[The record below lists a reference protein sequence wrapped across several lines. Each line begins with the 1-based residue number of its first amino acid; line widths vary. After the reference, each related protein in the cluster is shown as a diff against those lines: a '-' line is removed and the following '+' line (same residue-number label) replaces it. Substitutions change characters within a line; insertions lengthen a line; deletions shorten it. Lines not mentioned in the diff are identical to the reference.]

1 MDNNTVI
8 LDLTGCKYIL
18 ELHERIK
25 KAFGFP
31 DYYGRNWDAFND
43 LMRGECAAE
52 KIIIVGAGTMPKEF
66 KGQIDMMCK
75 ILEENKQHCAKYGE
89 KLEYE
94 FADKVPHN

>member
-25 KAFGFP
+25 KAFDFP
-31 DYYGRNWDAFND
+31 DFYGRNWDAFND
-43 LMRGECAAE
+43 LIWSECAAE
-52 KIIIVGAGTMPKEF
+52 KIIIVGADTMPKEF

-75 ILEENKQHCAKYGE
+75 VIEENNQQRAKYGE

-94 FADKVPHN
+94 FAYKVPHN